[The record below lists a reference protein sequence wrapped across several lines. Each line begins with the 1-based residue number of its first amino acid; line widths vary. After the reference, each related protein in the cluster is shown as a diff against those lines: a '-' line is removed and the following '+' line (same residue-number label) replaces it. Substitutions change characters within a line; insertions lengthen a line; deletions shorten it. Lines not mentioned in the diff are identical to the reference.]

1 MVLKFDMM
9 SICCIAA
16 VIGGAHMVLTESQ
29 PVLGIAA
36 LDFPIVQKLV
46 GGVLII
52 CGAGCLMK
60 GE

>member
-1 MVLKFDMM
+1 MVPMNMM

-36 LDFPIVQKLV
+36 LDYPIVQKAVGAVLV
-46 GGVLII
+46 V

>member
-1 MVLKFDMM
+1 MM

-36 LDFPIVQKLV
+36 LDYPIVQKAVGAVLV
-46 GGVLII
+46 V
-52 CGAGCLMK
+52 CGAGCLMR

>member
-1 MVLKFDMM
+1 MIPMNMM
-9 SICCIAA
+9 SVCCIAA